1 MSDRRPMATRA
12 ALAVTLLSC
21 APTLGGCSSGGGAP
35 AQDSAPSLIV
45 STIPAGFPK
54 GTNIERAPAD
64 NALTLDRALLGKRLF
79 YDPQLSRSN
88 EVSCSSCHQQQY
100 AFADPGTV
108 STGVEGRTG
117 TRNAPSIVNAAWGKT
132 FFWDGRAASL
142 EEQAGQPIENPL
154 EMDLSLADAVA
165 RLAADPSYVDG
176 FQKAYGE
183 APSESSLQKA
193 LASFVRS
200 VVSGSSPYDRHLRGD
215 DSHFGPQRKRG
226 EALFLSEKA
235 ECFHCHPSGSL
246 SNEGYF
252 NNGTFTDG
260 GDTGRQQVT
269 GRVGDLGKFKVPG
282 LRNIAISAPYMHDG
296 SLPTLE
302 AVIEQYDAGGRGDPT
317 TDPLIKPMAL
327 SKEEKADLL
336 EFLHS
341 LTDDTLLVDARFAP

>member
-1 MSDRRPMATRA
+1 MATRSTV
-12 ALAVTLLSC
+12 LGVTLLSLVVL
-21 APTLGGCSSGGGAP
+21 AGCSSDAAAP
-35 AQDSAPSLIV
+35 ANEGMPSLIV

-54 GTNIERAPAD
+54 GTNIELAPTD
-64 NALTLDRALLGKRLF
+64 NALTVDRARLGKRLF
-79 YDPQLSRSN
+79 YDPQLSRTN
-88 EVSCSSCHQQQY
+88 EVSCGSCHQQQY
-100 AFADPGTV
+100 AFADPAAI

-142 EEQAGQPIENPL
+142 EEQAGQPIENPV
-154 EMDLSLADAVA
+154 EMDLALADAVA
-165 RLAADPSYVDG
+165 RLAADPSYVEG
-176 FQKAYGE
+176 FQRAYGE

-200 VVSGSSPYDRHLRGD
+200 VVSGSSAYDRHLRGD
-215 DSHFGPQRKRG
+215 DSDFGPQRKRG

-252 NNGTFTDG
+252 NNGSYTAG

-282 LRNIAISAPYMHDG
+282 LRNIAATAPYMHDG

-302 AVIEQYDAGGRGDPT
+302 AVIEQYDAGGRGDPS

-327 SKEEKADLL
+327 TSDEKADLL

-341 LTDDTLLVDARFAP
+341 FTDDALLQDARFAP